1 MRFFC
6 FQMFPK
12 THFEYF
18 EYFLPYSIT
27 TFFAVFNY
35 AVNKNAF
42 FGNIFGNAKK
52 CPKMNQI

>member
-42 FGNIFGNAKK
+42 LETFLETRKNVQK
-52 CPKMNQI
+52 